1 MTGPYD
7 AILLLT
13 FGGPETKEDV
23 MPFLENV
30 VAGRNVPRA
39 RLEEVAQHYYAFGG
53 KSPINDHARTL
64 VRALEAE
71 LAEHGIALPV
81 YWGCRNWHP
90 LVGDV
95 VSDMT
100 AAGVRRALVFVPSAF
115 ASYSSCRQYLGTL
128 DRAMASAEG
137 AGAEGIELDKLRLFH
152 NHPGFIDATV
162 DRVAEALTTL
172 GAERAHGARIA
183 FTAHSIPL
191 AMADHCDYVAQLE
204 ETCGLIAAKLDKT
217 EWQLVYQ
224 SRSGPP
230 QVPWL
235 EPDIG
240 EHLSALSMIGKPD
253 VVVVP
258 IGFTSDHMEVV
269 WDLDEEAR
277 RHAEDLGIGFVR
289 SRTVGD
295 HPRFVTMIRELIA
308 ERMDPDARRLT
319 VGGGQPA
326 PDRCAPDCCR
336 YERPATGSHSEKS

>member
-1 MTGPYD
+1 MNEPAAYD
-7 AILLLT
+7 ALLLLT
-13 FGGPETKEDV
+13 FGGPESKEDV

-53 KSPINDHARTL
+53 KSPINDHARSL
-64 VRALEAE
+64 VKALEAE
-71 LAEHGIALPV
+71 FAEHGKELPV
-81 YWGCRNWHP
+81 YWACRNWHP
-90 LVGDV
+90 MVGDV
-95 VSDMT
+95 VAEMT

-115 ASYSSCRQYLGTL
+115 ASYSSCRQYLATIE
-128 DRAMASAEG
+128 RAAASAE
-137 AGAEGIELDKLRLFH
+137 ETGITLDKLRLFH
-152 NHPGFIDATV
+152 NHPGFIEATV
-162 DRVAEALTTL
+162 ERVAEALATL
-172 GAERAHGARIA
+172 GEPRAKNARIA

-204 ETCGLIAAKLDKT
+204 ETCGLIAKRLDKA

-235 EPDIG
+235 EPDIS
-240 EHLSALSMIGKPD
+240 EHLSALSMIGEPD

-277 RHAEDLGIGFVR
+277 RHAEDLGLGFVR
-289 SRTVGD
+289 SKTVGE
-295 HPRFVTMIRELIA
+295 HPRFVQMVRELVE
-308 ERMDPDARRLT
+308 ERMDPEARRLT

-326 PDRCAPDCCR
+326 PDRCSPDCCR
-336 YERPATGSHSEKS
+336 YERPATGSHKS